1 MNRRGFI
8 GTMAAGSVGMTLPIS
23 PVHRTEEGLTPVPA
37 SATEGPGWQR
47 LHPDAQTDLRGV
59 EYFFLGNGRIAVAV
73 QHATGEALEKDM
85 TPLGLLLWDPH
96 NFSRK
101 VSTFTFHPEW
111 GLRRGQI
118 SVRVGEETWA
128 TDAASLE
135 VERRYEDHIPTVVAS
150 WNAGGHRVEER
161 YWVPADEGVLFREV
175 RFYNGGS
182 GPAEVTFVSSL
193 YYTHLLFTDYVTD
206 HGTGTLKAEGYAR
219 MQLETVP
226 HATLANRFLSVNAGT
241 AAPGDDVSAVFVY
254 RIGAPFGM
262 ATAGAARQRTSSY
275 FRARAALD
283 TPEPALNHLYL
294 AARDGLRSAVAHSG
308 RFDASIWQYN
318 MEWVIDATG
327 VIMACCHTGQF
338 DVAAAVLD
346 NVLTRLVN
354 EKGICAHAS
363 RFHDDT
369 ETELNQQGAL
379 LGAAWTYWAWSA
391 DMGLIRR
398 HWDTLR
404 RVADFPLSPRYLHE
418 SGLIMAEIELFER
431 ASSAGVLPG
440 FEIAHQAHVAWGL
453 EKAADLAR
461 RVGDAAS
468 AERWSVAGRRMREA
482 MLGHPQLA
490 LVEDDVLI
498 KRRLPDGRRQ
508 RVLVPTAVGT
518 DLIPEGSPLAREAE
532 RLLDPDMGLLYPI
545 LLGQVPVSS
554 ALARNTL
561 ASVKT
566 LWNEDGG
573 GYLRYHPSSDPDAPG
588 GWTFP
593 TAITGRALAMAGD
606 DVAVR
611 RVFDWLTSVQG
622 SRGGAFFEI
631 YAREP
636 RPVPPLPPM
645 GIIVWGW
652 AEIANLFIEGLAG
665 ARPTPSGDSLVF
677 DPHLPAG
684 LDTLEA
690 ELPYREARIHV
701 TIHRT
706 GRSRASLD
714 GRSLRRS
721 ADGFVLPAPLRSGNL
736 QIEL

>member
-8 GTMAAGSVGMTLPIS
+8 GTMAAGGVGITLPIMPS
-23 PVHRTEEGLTPVPA
+23 IPA
-37 SATEGPGWQR
+37 EKVQAAGIALAPEGPGWQR
-47 LHPDAQTDLRGV
+47 LHPDAQTDLPGV
-59 EYFFLGNGRIAVAV
+59 EYFFLGSGRIAVAV

-85 TPLGLLLWDPH
+85 TPLGLLFWDPH

-118 SVRVGEETWA
+118 SVRVGDETWA

-150 WNAGGHRVEER
+150 WNAGSHRVEER

-175 RFYNGGS
+175 RLRNGG
-182 GPAEVTFVSSL
+182 GVPAEVTFVSSL
-193 YYTHLLFTDYVTD
+193 YHSHLLFTDYVTD
-206 HGTGTLKAEGYAR
+206 HRTGALKAEGYAR

-226 HATLANRFLSVNAGT
+226 RATLSNRFLSVNPGT
-241 AAPGDDVSAVFVY
+241 AAPGGDVSAVFVY
-254 RIGAPFGM
+254 RIGAPSEM

-275 FRARAALD
+275 FRARTALD
-283 TPEPALNHLYL
+283 SPEPRLNHLFL
-294 AARDGLRSAVAHSG
+294 SARDGLRSAVAQSG

-379 LGAAWTYWAWSA
+379 LGAAWTYWAWSG
-391 DMGLIRR
+391 DIGLVRR

-404 RVADFPLSPRYLHE
+404 KVAEFPLTERYLHE

-461 RVGDAAS
+461 RVGDVES
-468 AERWSVAGRRMREA
+468 AERWAAAGRRMREA
-482 MLGHPQLA
+482 MLGHPRLA
-490 LVEDDVLI
+490 LVENDTLI

-518 DLIPEGSPLAREAE
+518 DLIPEGSPLARETE
-532 RLLDPDMGLLYPI
+532 RLLDPDVGLLYPI
-545 LLGQVPVSS
+545 LLGQIPV
-554 ALARNTL
+554 AGTLARNTL

-566 LWNEDGG
+566 LWNENGG

-593 TAITGRALAMAGD
+593 TAIIGRALAMAGD
-606 DVAVR
+606 DAAVR
-611 RVFDWLTSVQG
+611 RVLDWLTSVQG

-652 AEIANLFIEGLAG
+652 AEIANLFVEGLVG
-665 ARPTPSGDSLVF
+665 ARPTASGDSLIF

-690 ELPYREARIHV
+690 EIPYRAARIHV
-701 TIHRT
+701 TINRT
-706 GRSRASLD
+706 GRARASLD
-714 GRSLRRS
+714 GRPLRRS
-721 ADGFVLPAPLRSGNL
+721 TEGFVLPAPVRSGNL
-736 QIEL
+736 QIDL